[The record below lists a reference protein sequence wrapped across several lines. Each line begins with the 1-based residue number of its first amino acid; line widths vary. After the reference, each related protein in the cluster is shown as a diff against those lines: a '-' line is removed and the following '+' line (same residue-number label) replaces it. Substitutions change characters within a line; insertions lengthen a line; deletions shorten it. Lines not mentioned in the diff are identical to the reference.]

1 MLFEPAFFQEV
12 TPERATAVFPADWP
26 IFAGHFPGR
35 PVVPAYALVG
45 LVLAHAERALGAPV
59 ALETLDRMKLA
70 RALAPGEPVL
80 SELEPIAQGAVVKVR
95 ARLSSG
101 GSEVGTV
108 SLSARVGA

>member
-1 MLFEPAFFQEV
+1 VLFEPAFFLES
-12 TPERATAVFPADWP
+12 TPRVAIAAFPAAWP
-26 IFAGHFPGR
+26 IFGGHFPGR

-70 RALAPGEPVL
+70 RAVAPGEPVT

-101 GSEVGTV
+101 GAEVGSV